1 MVFLSAAR
9 LPKFSSVNRLTPFV
23 ASIANQGVH
32 YRLFRARIL
41 LRRTFAAGGA
51 GVKYCRTPPGVNIRM
66 TTKDANA
73 ATSLELHFLIDR
85 HLAARRVGQTEQ
97 AAVYARAAE
106 GLIAAS
112 LPEHAEA
119 ISSVASRKG
128 DGRLIGR
135 ALALKLTSVSAAAVN
150 VIWLIRG
157 ARRPAINALA
167 EAFRD
172 DVVFS
177 ETIRMLCARALPAAI
192 PIGEHVRSPPTEI
205 AAPYRR

>member
-1 MVFLSAAR
+1 MHNAAA
-9 LPKFSSVNRLTPFV
+9 N
-23 ASIANQGVH
+23 IAN
-32 YRLFRARIL
+32 
-41 LRRTFAAGGA
+41 
-51 GVKYCRTPPGVNIRM
+51 
-66 TTKDANA
+66 
-73 ATSLELHFLIDR
+73 SLELRFLIDR

-97 AAVYARAAE
+97 AVVYAHAAE

-112 LPEHAEA
+112 LPEHAEV

-128 DGRLIGR
+128 DGRLIGS

-172 DVVFS
+172 DVVFND
-177 ETIRMLCARALPAAI
+177 TIRMLCARALPAAASMV
-192 PIGEHVRSPPTEI
+192 EHVRAPSFEI
-205 AAPYRR
+205 AASYRR